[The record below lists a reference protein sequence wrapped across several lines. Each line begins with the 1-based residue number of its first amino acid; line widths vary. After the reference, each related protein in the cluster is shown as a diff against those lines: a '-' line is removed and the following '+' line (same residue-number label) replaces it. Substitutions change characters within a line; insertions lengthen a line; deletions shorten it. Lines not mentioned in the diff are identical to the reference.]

1 MNKMTLKAIKANKGA
16 TLNNNGE
23 AMTYKTGFQVSK
35 RDLYIIPVKQLTKRL
50 ITATLAVLR
59 DDECLG
65 IWIDGGRAYVDMS
78 ERISNYKHALKVGR
92 DRKQISVWSWNKGE
106 AVTC

>member
-1 MNKMTLKAIKANKGA
+1 MDKMTLKAIKANKGA
-16 TLNNNGE
+16 TLNNNGI
-23 AMTYKTGFQVSK
+23 AVSYKTGFQVSK
-35 RDLYIIPVKQLTKRL
+35 RDLYVMPIRQLTKRL
-50 ITATLAVLR
+50 IVATLAVLR
-59 DDECLG
+59 DDEYLG
-65 IWIDGGRAYVDMS
+65 IWIDDGKAYVDMS

>member
-16 TLNNNGE
+16 TLNNKGE
-23 AMTYKTGFQVSK
+23 AMVYKTGFQVSCK
-35 RDLYIIPVKQLTKRL
+35 DLFICSVSKLRMRDIKAILADMPT
-50 ITATLAVLR
+50 TAN
-59 DDECLG
+59 LG
-65 IWIDGGRAYVDMS
+65 IWIDEGRAYVDMS

-92 DRKQISVWSWNKGE
+92 DRNQISVWSWNKGE